1 MSEKMGLS
9 APLLGA
15 KYEYE
20 YRDTGG
26 AWSTITRMPGGAN
39 TPTIGFTAPPADELR
54 ITATTANSTAIDRI
68 HLAGVSI
75 ASGLVFD
82 SSSGLSSEAQP
93 TITRPDSTNHY
104 TFRVS
109 TETATTHTLTI
120 TGIAQAKI
128 DIRQIF
134 FAKLDWQPT
143 GQSANYNNGSPR
155 DTGEAYINQSTLSF
169 NQQKRD
175 GGGRVEALS
184 LSGLT
189 EDSILDLT
197 YLEKTKTV
205 GQFCL
210 FERDADSVSVR
221 QDYCLAVTIQTTDI
235 NPESINTFSATL
247 NIKEAFVT

>member
-1 MSEKMGLS
+1 MAEKMGLS

-26 AWSTITRMPGGAN
+26 AWSTIARMPGGAN

-54 ITATTANSTAIDRI
+54 ITATTATSTAIDRI

-134 FAKLDWQPT
+134 FAKLTWQPSKNYDVE
-143 GQSANYNNGSPR
+143 SAI
-155 DTGEAYINQSTLSF
+155 DTGISYIDQSTLSF
-169 NQQKRD
+169 NQQKYD
-175 GGGRVEALS
+175 GGGRSEQLGLS
-184 LSGLT
+184 LQS
-189 EDSILDLT
+189 EDSILDLIHF
-197 YLEKTKTV
+197 EKNQTIN
-205 GQFCL
+205 QLCL
-210 FERDADSVSVR
+210 FERDADSVTLR
-221 QDYCLAVTIQTTDI
+221 QDHTFAVNIKTTNIKPVSDDI
-235 NPESINTFSATL
+235 FNATL

>member
-1 MSEKMGLS
+1 MAEKMGLS

-26 AWSTITRMPGGAN
+26 SWSAIARMPSGAN

-54 ITATTANSTAIDRI
+54 ITATTATSTAIDRI

-82 SSSGLSSEAQP
+82 SYSGLSSEAQP

-120 TGIAQAKI
+120 TGIAQAKL

-134 FAKLDWQPT
+134 FAKLTWQPSKNYDVES
-143 GQSANYNNGSPR
+143 SA
-155 DTGEAYINQSTLSF
+155 DTGISYINQSTLSF
-169 NQQKRD
+169 NQQKYD
-175 GGGRVEALS
+175 GGGRAEQLGLS
-184 LSGLT
+184 LQS
-189 EDSILDLT
+189 EDSILDLIHF
-197 YLEKTKTV
+197 EKNQTIN
-205 GQFCL
+205 QLCL
-210 FERDADSVSVR
+210 FERDADSVTLR
-221 QDYCLAVTIQTTDI
+221 QDYAFAVNIKTTNIKPVSDDI
-235 NPESINTFSATL
+235 FSATL
-247 NIKEAFVT
+247 NIKEVFVT